1 VPKPSVAAQ
10 DRAPIGV
17 PLRVAFVATGVEA
30 LALAAWAVG
39 LALYQLAGHRPQD
52 VAGSW
57 GVDAMAALGAVG
69 VGLIARGLMGG
80 RRWARSPA
88 VLTQLLALPVG
99 ATAIGHGGALV
110 GVLLVMCGLV
120 ALGGLFAPSTA
131 RRFDD
136 G

>member
-17 PLRVAFVATGVEA
+17 PLRAAFVATGVEA
-30 LALAAWAVG
+30 LTLAASAVG
-39 LALYQLAGHRPQD
+39 LALYQLSGHRPQD

-57 GVDAMAALGAVG
+57 GVVAMAALGAVG
-69 VGLIARGLMGG
+69 LGLIVRGLIGG

-88 VLTQLLALPVG
+88 VLTQLIALPVG
-99 ATAIGHGGALV
+99 GSAIGHGGAPI
-110 GVLLVMCGLV
+110 GVLLVLCGLV
-120 ALGGLFAPSTA
+120 ALVGLFAPSTA